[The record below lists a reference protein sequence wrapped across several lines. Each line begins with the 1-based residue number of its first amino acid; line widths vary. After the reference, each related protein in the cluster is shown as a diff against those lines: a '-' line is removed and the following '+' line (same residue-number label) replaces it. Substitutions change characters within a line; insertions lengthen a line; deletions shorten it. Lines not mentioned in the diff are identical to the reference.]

1 MLPTVY
7 LEESFMKRLA
17 LMALPAPCG
26 GRLQT
31 PIRIAGEV
39 DINRFNNSR
48 EIEVHRLDIVK

>member
-7 LEESFMKRLA
+7 LEESFNETACLDGIARA
-17 LMALPAPCG
+17 CG

-48 EIEVHRLDIVK
+48 EIEVRRLDIVK

>member
-1 MLPTVY
+1 
-7 LEESFMKRLA
+7 MKRLA
-17 LMALPAPCG
+17 LKALPAPCG

-48 EIEVHRLDIVK
+48 EIEVRRLDIVK